1 MRPAGRTCPA
11 GGGEQ
16 SRHEADRGR
25 PSLEPALGGWLAL
38 GGRLQAG
45 PGLPLR
51 AVPEDG
57 LPGSPACP
65 LETKVA
71 TTPPG
76 QAEPSMWASAC
87 EVPLPGLCFPHFRGA
102 RCGATSSRKSSQ
114 RLSQHPLSCSPG
126 CAVCVALWRTSILWP
141 GQTLEV
147 GPAVGQALRADP
159 VREGVAMGGHSSGLR
174 VQPHLRNPFGEGCAG
189 RMATARSSLEGGSPL
204 RLVPPG
210 WQDPGACWNAVSV
223 RSTCCGR
230 PGPGPRPRPSLPPSY
245 TQRCPEPGARGG
257 RVPGGEQD
265 GGHQDHRVHERR
277 PKTDPGPAGGGGAAP
292 LSIPVIDAP
301 CLSLCPAATPGAAT
315 LRRPPAPCLP
325 ISPCPVAQGNFAAIT
340 WSPP

>member
-1 MRPAGRTCPA
+1 
-11 GGGEQ
+11 
-16 SRHEADRGR
+16 
-25 PSLEPALGGWLAL
+25 
-38 GGRLQAG
+38 
-45 PGLPLR
+45 
-51 AVPEDG
+51 
-57 LPGSPACP
+57 
-65 LETKVA
+65 
-71 TTPPG
+71 
-76 QAEPSMWASAC
+76 MWASAC

-265 GGHQDHRVHERR
+265 GGHQDHRVHERQ

-292 LSIPVIDAP
+292 LSTPVIDAP

-315 LRRPPAPCLP
+315 LRIRRPPAPCLP